1 MNTKIIGLK
10 EFRQNL
16 SAYTKQVQSK
26 KMRLIVLNKNIPLI
40 EVKPVEEKE
49 FILENLREEVAEAR
63 AEVKRGEV
71 YTLDEIEKM
80 LGL

>member
-63 AEVKRGEV
+63 AQVKRGEV
-71 YTLDEIEKM
+71 RTLDEIEK
-80 LGL
+80 